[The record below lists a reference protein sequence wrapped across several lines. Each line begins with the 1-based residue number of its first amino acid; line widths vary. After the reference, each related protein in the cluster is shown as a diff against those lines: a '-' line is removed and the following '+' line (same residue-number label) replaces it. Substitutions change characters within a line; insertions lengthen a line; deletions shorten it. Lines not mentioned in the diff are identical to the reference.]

1 MKVRELGVDG
11 AYAFEPEVFHDE
23 RGSFRSPHQE
33 APFGEALGRPLFPV
47 AQVSTSVSRRGV
59 VRGVHFTAT
68 PGSMAKYVVCA
79 GGRALDVVVDVR
91 IGSPTYGRSEQVE
104 LDPEAG
110 TALYLPP
117 GVGHLFAALED
128 DTVMVYLL
136 SAAYRADR
144 ERAVHPL
151 DPELGLELGPDLPS
165 GVEWVLS
172 ERDRSAPTLA
182 AAREGGLLPQYAD
195 CGAGWAA
202 GGGGGR

>member
-1 MKVRELGVDG
+1 MKVRELGIDG

-33 APFGEALGRPLFPV
+33 AAFGEALGRPLFPV

-59 VRGVHFTAT
+59 VRGVHFTAA

-79 GGRALDVVVDVR
+79 GGRALDVVVDLR
-91 IGSPTYGRSEQVE
+91 IGSPTYGQSRQVE

-151 DPELGLELGPDLPS
+151 DPELGLDLPP

-172 ERDRSAPTLA
+172 QRDRSAPSLA
-182 AAREGGLLPQYAD
+182 AARVGGLLPQYAD
-195 CGAGWAA
+195 CGAA
-202 GGGGGR
+202 GATGVDGT